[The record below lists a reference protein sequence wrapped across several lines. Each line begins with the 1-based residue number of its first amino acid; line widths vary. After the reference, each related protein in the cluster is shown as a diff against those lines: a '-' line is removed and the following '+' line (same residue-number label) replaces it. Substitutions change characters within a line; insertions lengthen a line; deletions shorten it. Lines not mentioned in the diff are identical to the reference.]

1 MWRGRCLLI
10 TNPARGTAGKSWGKA
25 PSPVPPPRAESTTEP
40 NLPATK
46 VTQTCIPQEVERK
59 SRCSSLM
66 VLEGCVS
73 PAMASWMGTGPSMSA
88 RSPPDSALSCG
99 CCCHL
104 AARRANA
111 VQVHKPA
118 YSGKALELAQP
129 HSSLAAT
136 HPTGLQTRCSNPSYL
151 RGWALRQHLGTS
163 RFGWTFGKVQ
173 PTPRLTPGSR
183 SKQKVNKKGK
193 RKALTNTPAHAVAT
207 KEASWPGEAPLFKN
221 SNSFCTV

>member
-1 MWRGRCLLI
+1 
-10 TNPARGTAGKSWGKA
+10 
-25 PSPVPPPRAESTTEP
+25 
-40 NLPATK
+40 
-46 VTQTCIPQEVERK
+46 
-59 SRCSSLM
+59 M

-183 SKQKVNKKGK
+183 NKQKVNKKGK

-207 KEASWPGEAPLFKN
+207 KEASWSGEAPLFKKQQQLLHCLTK
-221 SNSFCTV
+221 SLGARRSRGLPGSPRCPRPRTGARAAVGGRRL